1 MGVDSWEAPVMI
13 PTSAWAKAVLMV
25 PVTLLVAVLGI
36 VWLIGMLVPPAR
48 EYALDIGKQTASMM
62 RALTR

>member
-1 MGVDSWEAPVMI
+1 
-13 PTSAWAKAVLMV
+13 MV